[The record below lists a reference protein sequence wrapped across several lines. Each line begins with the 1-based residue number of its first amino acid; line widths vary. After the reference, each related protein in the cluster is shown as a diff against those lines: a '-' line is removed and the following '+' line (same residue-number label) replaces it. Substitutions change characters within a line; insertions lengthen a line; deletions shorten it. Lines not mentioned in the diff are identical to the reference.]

1 MKFSIIVPTH
11 KRVDSL
17 IRAVNSVL
25 SQTYTDWE
33 LIIVNDSPFD
43 TSYETF
49 TSSINDSRI
58 RYHLNDTNRGVNF
71 SRNSALDMLSA
82 DSKWV
87 IFLDDDDYFAPDTLQ
102 VFHDLILLHNNQ
114 KWFVSNRSRKNG
126 TSMTLFPADDT
137 YYTYAWNYLI
147 LKRCKGDATHC
158 IESKLITQKK
168 IRFSKHV
175 KQGEEWFFFYQL
187 GLYSNMFYT
196 NHNSTISDGYEEVHG
211 LNFRKRGTAEQLEN
225 IMLLFY
231 EGSAIQLIRNPS
243 FSVYL
248 ILRIIRAC
256 ITFRFK
262 N

>member
-137 YYTYAWNYLI
+137 YYTYA
-147 LKRCKGDATHC
+147 
-158 IESKLITQKK
+158 
-168 IRFSKHV
+168 
-175 KQGEEWFFFYQL
+175 
-187 GLYSNMFYT
+187 
-196 NHNSTISDGYEEVHG
+196 
-211 LNFRKRGTAEQLEN
+211 
-225 IMLLFY
+225 
-231 EGSAIQLIRNPS
+231 
-243 FSVYL
+243 
-248 ILRIIRAC
+248 
-256 ITFRFK
+256 
-262 N
+262 